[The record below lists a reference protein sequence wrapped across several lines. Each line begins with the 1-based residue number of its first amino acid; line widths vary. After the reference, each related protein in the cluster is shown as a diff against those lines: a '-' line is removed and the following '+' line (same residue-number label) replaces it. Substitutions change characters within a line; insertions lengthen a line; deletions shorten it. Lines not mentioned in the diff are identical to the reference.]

1 MPPFLVLNFILAGH
15 TDNHYNDFDDNSVLE
30 PFLEVEGYNLELSC
44 AVMASRMHFF
54 AISKLF
60 GSFYK
65 FDDMIE
71 DSLAA
76 VPYSSFTEAYNEK
89 SMKTV
94 PPFHLNQKSVRPR
107 KGAVYFVIYK
117 GPEYDE
123 EVEER
128 WRKTLGKAE
137 CLDKVSNCKISDEND
152 NSEPPPNKSKEM
164 NGDNSDVFSET
175 VQEATATEDLGETI
189 YAENSKKRKN
199 CDESNVR
206 EVENGIADENIVD
219 GDSTIHDVFNQL
231 GKEKVKAGGKII
243 EEVKES
249 VSAVHEGKAND
260 EDHGWRDIAGGK
272 DVPGEFYDAQSE
284 EDAASEYGSANEI
297 DRDDSIEDEVESEE
311 DRIESLEKHN
321 SKCKID

>member
-1 MPPFLVLNFILAGH
+1 MAMSFPQTIKPIGRVTASIDEAVQDIGKLWPIQVVVDVACSELDCGENLGKYSCIFDYILMLSHPKNGQFKSKHYSLSDLIIDRINSHIKKIIREKIRCGLCRGFPEHAGVSRNNLKMPPFLVLNFILAGH
-15 TDNHYNDFDDNSVLE
+15 TDNHYNDFDDNCVLE

-44 AVMASRMHFF
+44 AVLASRMQFF

-89 SMKTV
+89 YMKTV

-152 NSEPPPNKSKEM
+152 NSEPPPKKSKEL

-175 VQEATATEDLGETI
+175 VQEATATEDLGVVLFQPAPVCPSE
-189 YAENSKKRKN
+189 
-199 CDESNVR
+199 
-206 EVENGIADENIVD
+206 
-219 GDSTIHDVFNQL
+219 
-231 GKEKVKAGGKII
+231 II
-243 EEVKES
+243 
-249 VSAVHEGKAND
+249 
-260 EDHGWRDIAGGK
+260 I
-272 DVPGEFYDAQSE
+272 
-284 EDAASEYGSANEI
+284 
-297 DRDDSIEDEVESEE
+297 
-311 DRIESLEKHN
+311 
-321 SKCKID
+321 